1 MTQMGTEALTTDSA
15 TNRQRVVLITSS
27 QFWVRSNGLA
37 MRTSELVFF
46 LSRNYSLAVVY
57 LNPMAQE
64 DVVLLQGLGARFEL
78 FILAEH
84 GRQTSAAALA
94 QRFRHFFSEASP
106 PAVYLVVQIELSFML
121 DAIPANG
128 KVLLDTIDLV
138 SDRTQSM
145 ATHQVRDHFPL
156 TRDQEINLMRRYDR
170 VICIQQAEYAKVL
183 EWLGTDKVILAPH
196 PVRTVERPLHANA
209 SVLGLVASRWHA
221 NVDGLKWFIEQ
232 VWPALVG
239 TGLRLDVYGY
249 VAEAFSGLGIPGIR
263 FLGFVDDLAACYAQ
277 IDIAI
282 NPVRYGAGLKI
293 KTLEAMAH
301 GLPLVVSRQGA
312 SGLEALAG
320 QAFLVADDAKA
331 FADSIKLLAGDFS
344 LRQSMARAA
353 YSHATQNFGP
363 DQCFRDLARQIE
375 CLSAEFNLR
384 DS

>member
-1 MTQMGTEALTTDSA
+1 
-15 TNRQRVVLITSS
+15 
-27 QFWVRSNGLA
+27 
-37 MRTSELVFF
+37 
-46 LSRNYSLAVVY
+46 
-57 LNPMAQE
+57 
-64 DVVLLQGLGARFEL
+64 
-78 FILAEH
+78 
-84 GRQTSAAALA
+84 
-94 QRFRHFFSEASP
+94 
-106 PAVYLVVQIELSFML
+106 
-121 DAIPANG
+121 
-128 KVLLDTIDLV
+128 
-138 SDRTQSM
+138 
-145 ATHQVRDHFPL
+145 
-156 TRDQEINLMRRYDR
+156 
-170 VICIQQAEYAKVL
+170 
-183 EWLGTDKVILAPH
+183 
-196 PVRTVERPLHANA
+196 
-209 SVLGLVASRWHA
+209 VASRWHA